1 MTLNKYSFKSENLVV
16 DYITFKFQYLDNL
29 QQTIVTK
36 YLLKLGF
43 NSYQQSGKLAQPI
56 KESLR
61 FSSKNQF
68 EVSFVTDNAYWQG
81 TLLNFPGLN
90 ANHFYTLVKSK
101 SID

>member
-29 QQTIVTK
+29 QQTIITK

-56 KESLR
+56 SRPQLNLLR
-61 FSSKNQF
+61 KFNIL
-68 EVSFVTDNAYWQG
+68 D
-81 TLLNFPGLN
+81 
-90 ANHFYTLVKSK
+90 
-101 SID
+101 